1 MKKSLK
7 DIESDTFNVGCM
19 ILPEPSLIDGLGYPI
34 VNPDGSIT
42 HNRVKDVFFYN
53 DLEHAKSLDPIA
65 LRQVLSTDM
74 TEEGFSPDDLG
85 DDDTLN
91 DVIDSCPSR
100 YLYSSLDVKN
110 YLDHIKKEIKQRR
123 DYAQHLVNKSNHKS
137 SE

>member
-19 ILPEPSLIDGLGYPI
+19 ILPEPSLTDGLGYPI

-74 TEEGFSPDDLG
+74 SEEGFSPDDLEV
-85 DDDTLN
+85 DDILN

-100 YLYSSLDVKN
+100 YLYSSQDIKN
-110 YLDHIKKEIKQRR
+110 YLDYIKKEVKQRR
-123 DYAQHLVNKSNHKS
+123 DYSQHLVNKSKQKFP
-137 SE
+137 E

>member
-7 DIESDTFNVGCM
+7 DINSDMFNVGCM
-19 ILPEPSLIDGLGYPI
+19 ILPEPSLTDGLGYPI
-34 VNPDGSIT
+34 VNPDGTIT

-74 TEEGFSPDDLG
+74 SEEGFSPADLDDE
-85 DDDTLN
+85 DMLN

-100 YLYSSLDVKN
+100 YLYSPHDIKN
-110 YLDHIKKEIKQRR
+110 YLDHIKKEVKQRR
-123 DYAQHLVNKSNHKS
+123 DYAQHLVSKSNQKS

>member
-7 DIESDTFNVGCM
+7 DIDSDMFNVGCM
-19 ILPEPSLIDGLGYPI
+19 ILPEPSLTEGLGYPI
-34 VNPDGSIT
+34 VNPDGTIT

-74 TEEGFSPDDLG
+74 TEEGFSPEDLE
-85 DDDTLN
+85 DQDTLN

-110 YLDHIKKEIKQRR
+110 FLDYIKTQVKQRR
-123 DYAQHLVNKSNHKS
+123 DYALHLVSKSNQKS
-137 SE
+137 S

>member
-1 MKKSLK
+1 MNKTLK
-7 DIESDTFNVGCM
+7 DIDSDMFNVACM

-34 VNPDGSIT
+34 VNPDGTIT

-74 TEEGFSPDDLG
+74 TEEGFSPADLE
-85 DDDTLN
+85 DEDMLN

-100 YLYSSLDVKN
+100 YLYSPHDIKEYIFSIKHGIKSRVEYAKSLSKPKD
-110 YLDHIKKEIKQRR
+110 E
-123 DYAQHLVNKSNHKS
+123 
-137 SE
+137 